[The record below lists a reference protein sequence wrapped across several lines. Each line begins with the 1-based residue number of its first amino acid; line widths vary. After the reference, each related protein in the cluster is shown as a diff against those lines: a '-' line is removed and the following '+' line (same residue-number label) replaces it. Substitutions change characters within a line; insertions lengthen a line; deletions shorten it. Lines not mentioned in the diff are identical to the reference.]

1 MHQDRHLKKKTHVK
15 SNKESKAM
23 ADLTIV
29 EKQEEGERKI
39 YQRSKSQLQCFSILR
54 DALRS
59 PFRYFEYLYTYLP
72 I

>member
-1 MHQDRHLKKKTHVK
+1 MDAPGSTLKKKTHVK

-39 YQRSKSQLQCFSILR
+39 YQRSKSQLQCFFIYVMHTLSISL
-54 DALRS
+54 
-59 PFRYFEYLYTYLP
+59 F
-72 I
+72 